1 MPLGDFFSGLL
12 FCTGI
17 DGSDDGVSGSAV
29 FFYVGRVAWGPLVRP
44 DIARVVPA
52 VAQCLGE
59 IEADDIGFAGVDSV
73 LCVLGVHVLLVLL
86 GLGLGL
92 SVHVGSPGWE
102 AQNSAISSEPDRVAW
117 VTSSE
122 LGDTL

>member
-92 SVHVGSPGWE
+92 SVHVFGSVV
-102 AQNSAISSEPDRVAW
+102 QYLSSEPDRVAW
-117 VTSSE
+117 VGSSE
-122 LGDTL
+122 LGDKL